1 MSRYSVSLLLARL
14 PASRED
20 VRQDQDGIM
29 SGEIS
34 PTEKRSAPGSPPEL
48 RASHADRDRVV
59 DVLRIAAGDG
69 LLTADE
75 LDERLEAALSART
88 LSELAVLTADL
99 PAISTAADGTAEAAT
114 EPKDVVRIEQVFSGA
129 VERTGRWVL
138 PRRLELAVTWC
149 DVTLDF
155 TEAVITQD
163 TLRIDVAMAGKSL
176 TLVTRPGVEVDVD
189 GLTLVHC
196 KLRHRRMHT
205 PPDTQVTLRVEL
217 VGQKAHGKVV
227 VRPARRTFWQWLL
240 RRPTRFSAGD

>member
-1 MSRYSVSLLLARL
+1 MASL
-14 PASRED
+14 PASHGD
-20 VRQDQDGIM
+20 LRQDRDGSM

-34 PTEKRSAPGSPPEL
+34 PSEKPSDPGSPPEL

-99 PAISTAADGTAEAAT
+99 PAVSTAADGTSAEIA
-114 EPKDVVRIEQVFSGA
+114 EIKDVIRIEQVFSGA

-149 DVTLDF
+149 DVTLDL

-176 TLVTRPGVEVDVD
+176 TLITKPGIEIDVD

-196 KLRHRRMHT
+196 KLRHRRIQT
-205 PPDTQVTLRVEL
+205 PLDTPTALRVEL

-227 VRPARRTFWQWLL
+227 VRPQRRTFMQWLL
-240 RRPTRFSAGD
+240 RRPTSPSAGA

>member
-1 MSRYSVSLLLARL
+1 
-14 PASRED
+14 
-20 VRQDQDGIM
+20 M

-34 PTEKRSAPGSPPEL
+34 PTGKQSGPGSSPAPEL
-48 RASHADRDRVV
+48 RASHADRDRAV

-69 LLTADE
+69 RLTADE
-75 LDERLEAALSART
+75 LDERLETALSART

-99 PAISTAADGTAEAAT
+99 PAVSTATDGTAAEAK
-114 EPKDVVRIEQVFSGA
+114 EVVRIEQVFSGA
-129 VERTGRWVL
+129 VERTGRWVV

-176 TLVTRPGVEVDVD
+176 TLVTRPGIEVDVD

-196 KLRHRRMHT
+196 KLRHRREQSPRDT
-205 PPDTQVTLRVEL
+205 PTTLRVEL

-227 VRPARRTFWQWLL
+227 VRPPRRAFGQWLL
-240 RRPTRFSAGD
+240 RRPASR

>member
-1 MSRYSVSLLLARL
+1 
-14 PASRED
+14 
-20 VRQDQDGIM
+20 M
-29 SGEIS
+29 SGDVS
-34 PTEKRSAPGSPPEL
+34 PTEKHSGTSPQPEL

-69 LLTADE
+69 MLTADE

-88 LSELAVLTADL
+88 LSELAVLTVDL
-99 PAISTAADGTAEAAT
+99 PTVSTAVAGTAAEV
-114 EPKDVVRIEQVFSGA
+114 KDVVRIAQVFSGK

-163 TLRIDVAMAGKSL
+163 TLRIDVAMTGKTL
-176 TLVTRPGVEVDVD
+176 TLVTGQGVEVDTD

-196 KLRHRRMHT
+196 RLRHHRRRT
-205 PPDTQVTLRVEL
+205 PPGTPVTLRVEL
-217 VGQKAHGKVV
+217 VGHKAHGKVV
-227 VRPARRTFWQWLL
+227 VRPARRTLGQWLL
-240 RRPTRFSAGD
+240 RRPTPSP

>member
-1 MSRYSVSLLLARL
+1 
-14 PASRED
+14 
-20 VRQDQDGIM
+20 M

-34 PTEKRSAPGSPPEL
+34 PTGKRSGPGPSPEL
-48 RASHADRDRVV
+48 RASHVDRDRVV

-88 LSELAVLTADL
+88 LSELAPLTADL
-99 PAISTAADGTAEAAT
+99 PTAADGTAAKVAEV
-114 EPKDVVRIEQVFSGA
+114 KDVVRIEHVFSGA
-129 VERTGRWVL
+129 IERKGRWVL

-155 TEAVITQD
+155 TEAVIMQD

-176 TLVTRPGVEVDVD
+176 TLITGPGVEVDAD

-205 PPDTQVTLRVEL
+205 PPDTPTTLRVEL
-217 VGQKAHGKVV
+217 VGQKAHGNVV
-227 VRPARRTFWQWLL
+227 VRPPRRTFWHWLL
-240 RRPTRFSAGD
+240 RRPTSSG

>member
-1 MSRYSVSLLLARL
+1 
-14 PASRED
+14 
-20 VRQDQDGIM
+20 M
-29 SGEIS
+29 SGDVS
-34 PTEKRSAPGSPPEL
+34 PTGKRPGPGSAPEL

-88 LSELAVLTADL
+88 LSELALLTADL
-99 PAISTAADGTAEAAT
+99 PAVSIAADGTAAEAA
-114 EPKDVVRIEQVFSGA
+114 EAKDLVRIEQVFSGA

-196 KLRHRRMHT
+196 KLRHRRSGT
-205 PPDTQVTLRVEL
+205 PPDVPTTLRVEL
-217 VGQKAHGKVV
+217 VGQKAHGRVV
-227 VRPARRTFWQWLL
+227 VRPPRRTFWQWLL
-240 RRPTRFSAGD
+240 RRPAFPSAG